1 MLETTRCRVVISV
14 VMDAAPPLN
23 PDFNATLA
31 ELVALGMRGARVVTR
46 MMEIEQAVADVMAA
60 GLPEASAIP
69 ASLGEALA
77 GGQGVDAVVA
87 AMAEAVPR
95 VEALARALDRL
106 SRAVRRSVALI
117 QRMEAGWPRASADDR
132 QAMVRR
138 QVARGV
144 AEVIRQTADG
154 EAAERL
160 FDDLAERL
168 DDPAIEA
175 EIGVLPVEEI
185 VRRICRD
192 LGLAVQPG
200 AQRTSV
206 LWRGAGQSP
215 VLDTG

>member
-1 MLETTRCRVVISV
+1 MSDQTSPPKPP
-14 VMDAAPPLN
+14 DAAPA
-23 PDFNATLA
+23 FEA
-31 ELVALGMRGARVVTR
+31 ELSELVSLGMRGARVVTR
-46 MMEIEQAVADVMAA
+46 MMEIEHQAAEIVAAS
-60 GLPEASAIP
+60 LPEAAAIP
-69 ASLGEALA
+69 GSLGEALA
-77 GGQGVDAVVA
+77 GGQGVDTAVA

-95 VEALARALDRL
+95 VEVLARSLDRL
-106 SRAVRRSVALI
+106 SRAVRRSVALM
-117 QRMEAGWPRASADDR
+117 QRMQAGWPRAAADDR

-144 AEVIRQTADG
+144 AEVIRRESSG

-168 DDPAIEA
+168 ENPALET
-175 EIGVLPVEEI
+175 EIGVLPVQDV

-192 LGLAVQPG
+192 LGLAAEPGVQR
-200 AQRTSV
+200 ANV